1 MSNYQ
6 LGKLTY
12 LPIYRPNEEE
22 IKIPAI
28 FATNVR
34 KVLADELGAAV
45 TNHTWD
51 DLRLYIDTRKA
62 KNYEIDTRI
71 FVMDDFYQLAG
82 LGYEQIKKKALERFV
97 LLDKNQDGLLDLQ
110 EFSSNQTFEK
120 FPDTLKKR
128 LFELIDH
135 DGDGHIDFRG
145 FVLGVAGS
153 TGTTP
158 AQDAIDLAFE
168 VYDRD
173 QDGKITKEELIET
186 LETLSHRSQE
196 ENIKTAIKEL
206 ADTVYAESVFN
217 ERGESVP
224 KTLSKE
230 GFAVAV
236 RNNPKL
242 ISLAFAL
249 DYVA

>member
-1 MSNYQ
+1 MN
-6 LGKLTY
+6 KL
-12 LPIYRPNEEE
+12 
-22 IKIPAI
+22 
-28 FATNVR
+28 
-34 KVLADELGAAV
+34 
-45 TNHTWD
+45 
-51 DLRLYIDTRKA
+51 
-62 KNYEIDTRI
+62 
-71 FVMDDFYQLAG
+71 
-82 LGYEQIKKKALERFV
+82 KKALERFV

-224 KTLSKE
+224 KSLSKE
-230 GFAVAV
+230 AFAVAV